1 METLINYGK
10 PWKEQ
15 EDNQL
20 NDLYSVHLLDIM
32 EISKIHKRGPWEISS
47 RLLKKY
53 ITNLQSERGYTKYW
67 DNIISGVARF
77 RFTTHRSHT
86 GIIHRWLAG
95 HFISI

>member
-1 METLINYGK
+1 MIYLYNTMETLINYGK

-47 RLLKKY
+47 RLLELKY
-53 ITNLQSERGYTKYW
+53 ITNLQSARGYTKYW
-67 DNIISGVARF
+67 DNIISGLCGGRAY
-77 RFTTHRSHT
+77 SN
-86 GIIHRWLAG
+86 
-95 HFISI
+95 